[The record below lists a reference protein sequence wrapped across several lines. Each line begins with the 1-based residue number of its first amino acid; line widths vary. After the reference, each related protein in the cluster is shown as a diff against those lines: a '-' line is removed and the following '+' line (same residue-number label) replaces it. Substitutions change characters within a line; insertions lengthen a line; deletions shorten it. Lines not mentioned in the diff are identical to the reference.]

1 MMHCSDVAIR
11 HGRRTVVS
19 GIDLSLGDGMSAAIT
34 GRSGSGKSS
43 LPSAILGM
51 VPIASGTIEVDG
63 KGVHSLRGAHRREY
77 LRHTVSVVFQHGEL
91 LEELEPVE
99 NVAIAAILAGSPRRA
114 AFQEAEE
121 LLEDLG
127 VPARGVST
135 QVLSGGE
142 HQRVAVARALITRP
156 SLVLADEP
164 TGSLDAEFRGMVG
177 DLVLSIPKR
186 WGSSVLIVTHDDALA
201 RRADAA
207 FSLVPDHNGVAH
219 LEPAP

>member
-1 MMHCSDVAIR
+1 MLRCADVSIR
-11 HGRRTVVS
+11 HGRRTVVADV
-19 GIDLSLGDGMSAAIT
+19 DLTVAVGRSAAIT

-43 LPSAILGM
+43 LLSAVLGM
-51 VPIASGTIEVDG
+51 LPIASGAITVDG
-63 KGVHSLRGAHRREY
+63 KDVPSLRGAQQREY
-77 LRHTVSVVFQHGEL
+77 LRRTVSVVFQHGEL

-99 NVAIAAILAGSPRRA
+99 NVAVAAILAGTPRRT
-114 AFQEAEE
+114 AFRDAEE

-127 VPARGVST
+127 VPVQGVST

-142 HQRVAVARALITRP
+142 QQRVAVARALITRP

-164 TGSLDAEFRGMVG
+164 TGSLDAEFREMVG
-177 DLVLSIPKR
+177 DLVLSIPDR

-201 RRADAA
+201 RRADATYR
-207 FSLVPDHNGVAH
+207 LVPDQGGVAH